1 MKKCKMNLEFI
12 IPDDVN
18 INSIIHHIQEYASSF
33 GLKGLK
39 INSTTK
45 EIEDEGAIN

>member
-12 IPDDVN
+12 IPNNTN
-18 INSIIHHIQEYASSF
+18 ISHIMYNIRKIAFHFKIKE
-33 GLKGLK
+33 LK

-45 EIEDEGAIN
+45 EIEDE

>member
-12 IPDDVN
+12 IPNNTN
-18 INSIIHHIQEYASSF
+18 INSIIHHIHEYASSF

-39 INSTTK
+39 ISSTTK
-45 EIEDEGAIN
+45 EIEDE